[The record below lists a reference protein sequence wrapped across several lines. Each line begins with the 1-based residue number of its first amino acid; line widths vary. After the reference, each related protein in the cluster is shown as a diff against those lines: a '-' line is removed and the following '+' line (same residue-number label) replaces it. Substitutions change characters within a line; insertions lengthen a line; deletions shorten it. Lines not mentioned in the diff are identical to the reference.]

1 MQTIRRSIDR
11 GHANRGWLDSYHS
24 FSFGDYHD
32 PNHMGFRHLRVIN
45 EDRIAAE
52 RGFDTHPHRDM
63 EIVTYV
69 LDGTIAHKDSLG
81 NGSTILPGE
90 VQRLSA
96 GTGITHSEFNP
107 STTESCHFLQIWIV
121 PDQGNLAPSYEQKGF
136 SLAQKKGKLCLVASP
151 QGEAG
156 SVVVHQD
163 MRLYVTILDAAET
176 VGMTLQPDRHYWV
189 QVVRGQVV
197 VQGNDLRQG
206 DAIALSEEM
215 HLTIVGAEGQDSSA
229 EVLVF
234 ELT

>member
-1 MQTIRRSIDR
+1 MQTIRRSTDR
-11 GHANRGWLDSYHS
+11 GHANRGWLDSYHT

-32 PNHMGFRHLRVIN
+32 SNHMGFRHLRVIN
-45 EDRIAAE
+45 EDLIAAE
-52 RGFDTHPHRDM
+52 RGFGTHPHRDM

-81 NGSTILPGE
+81 NGSSILPGE

-107 STTESCHFLQIWIV
+107 STTETCHFLQIWIV
-121 PDQGNLAPSYEQKGF
+121 PAQTGITPSYEQKSF
-136 SLAQKKGKLCLVASP
+136 SRAEKQGKLRLVASP
-151 QGEAG
+151 DGGDG

-189 QVVRGQVV
+189 QVARGQVV
-197 VQGNDLRQG
+197 VQGINLEQG
-206 DAIALSEEM
+206 DAIALSEEAN
-215 HLTIVGAEGQDSSA
+215 LTIVGTAGQDSSA

-234 ELT
+234 EMA

>member
-11 GHANRGWLDSYHS
+11 GHANHGWLDSYHS

-45 EDRIAAE
+45 EDLIAAE
-52 RGFDTHPHRDM
+52 RGFGTHPHRDM
-63 EIVTYV
+63 EIITYV

-81 NGSTILPGE
+81 NGSNILPGE

-107 STTESCHFLQIWIV
+107 STTETCHFLQIWIV
-121 PDQGNLAPSYEQKGF
+121 PAQTDITPSYEQKSF
-136 SLAQKKGKLCLVASP
+136 SRAEKQGKLRLVASP
-151 QGEAG
+151 DGQDG

-163 MRLYVTILDAAET
+163 MRLYVTILDTSKT
-176 VGMTLQPDRHYWV
+176 VEMTLQPDRHYWI
-189 QVVRGQVV
+189 QVARGQVV
-197 VQGNDLRQG
+197 VQGNDLGQG
-206 DAIALSEEM
+206 DAIALSEET
-215 HLTIVGAEGQDSSA
+215 HLTIVGAWPKGLSA

-234 ELT
+234 ELA